1 MSHPVSHSRDDSSV
15 WGRTGGGYFAQMLR
29 RFFAQMLRRFFAKNP
44 RADVTQILCADVAQN
59 LHADSYTKEVSART
73 LEDRLLLS
81 LLKFSLYVPW

>member
-1 MSHPVSHSRDDSSV
+1 MSHSRDDSSF
-15 WGRTGGGYFAQMLR
+15 WGRTGGGVF
-29 RFFAQMLRRFFAKNP
+29 

-59 LHADSYTKEVSART
+59 LHADSYSKEVSART